1 MKHTTCFL
9 AAVAALAFASDG
21 QCAEAGSVDQPSA
34 PKTYCNPMPLPGIPV
49 NSGCRNGKPSR
60 TPGSS
65 YREIADPSFLY
76 DNGTLYLYPSMG
88 MAWKSKDCGATW
100 EFIDVGVYDLGY
112 APTAVKHRGKYY
124 LTTGGS
130 QLHVADSPEGPFKP
144 IGRIARPKVDGKE
157 MSYDDPM
164 LFSDDDE
171 RLYVYFGCSPRG
183 GIWGIELDSKNPLAF
198 IGEPK
203 QLIKFE
209 PEEHP
214 WECKPNRLDEAW
226 MEGSWLTK
234 INGRYCLVFS
244 SSGTENNTYAM
255 GAAWSDKPLGPFV
268 KQRNNPFLRSTT
280 GVVRGTSHGSIIPH
294 PIAKDRF
301 MVAYSI
307 LVGNRASFER
317 LVGFDNLR
325 LDANGEFEVS
335 EPTETPQYADGSG
348 AVPWYRLPFTN
359 PSRPEAT
366 DQNLKTWSPIYEY
379 GAEPVFKAPYSG
391 VIRAVRICW
400 ADLGM
405 DYANGAVPGPY
416 KYLIQ
421 YRFNGKDGWKTL
433 VDRRDN
439 EKDLYVDYV
448 ETPRVRADEIRI
460 KVSGA
465 PKGITPAISDISV
478 FVE

>member
-21 QCAEAGSVDQPSA
+21 QCAEAASGSQPSA

-255 GAAWSDKPLGPFV
+255 GAAWTAQGMGLMRPAET
-268 KQRNNPFLRSTT
+268 LRDLDLLW
-280 GVVRGTSHGSIIPH
+280 G
-294 PIAKDRF
+294 
-301 MVAYSI
+301 
-307 LVGNRASFER
+307 RASPPDCHFPVATQIRRKNVAEGGYTTYQD
-317 LVGFDNLR
+317 VC
-325 LDANGEFEVS
+325 LDGWAPA
-335 EPTETPQYADGSG
+335 PTNDVQKRIWDGVKSG
-348 AVPWYRLPFTN
+348 A
-359 PSRPEAT
+359 
-366 DQNLKTWSPIYEY
+366 I
-379 GAEPVFKAPYSG
+379 
-391 VIRAVRICW
+391 
-400 ADLGM
+400 
-405 DYANGAVPGPY
+405 
-416 KYLIQ
+416 
-421 YRFNGKDGWKTL
+421 KD
-433 VDRRDN
+433 
-439 EKDLYVDYV
+439 
-448 ETPRVRADEIRI
+448 
-460 KVSGA
+460 
-465 PKGITPAISDISV
+465 
-478 FVE
+478 

>member
-1 MKHTTCFL
+1 MNIYHLVT
-9 AAVAALAFASDG
+9 AAAIAAAGVRVA
-21 QCAEAGSVDQPSA
+21 CAEAGSVDQPSA

-65 YREIADPSFLY
+65 YREIADPSFLH

-100 EFIDVGVYDLGY
+100 EQIDVGVYDLGY

-214 WECKPNRLDEAW
+214 WECKPNNLGEAW
-226 MEGSWLTK
+226 MEGSWMIK
-234 INGRYCLVFS
+234 ING
-244 SSGTENNTYAM
+244 
-255 GAAWSDKPLGPFV
+255 
-268 KQRNNPFLRSTT
+268 QRVEPGEIEAIIRQQDGIGKLDFIDLDIVSHLKR
-280 GVVRGTSHGSIIPH
+280 RGFGSWQWQH
-294 PIAKDRF
+294 DRR
-301 MVAYSI
+301 
-307 LVGNRASFER
+307 GQP
-317 LVGFDNLR
+317 LR
-325 LDANGEFEVS
+325 L
-335 EPTETPQYADGSG
+335 ADSG
-348 AVPWYRLPFTN
+348 ACRCP
-359 PSRPEAT
+359 
-366 DQNLKTWSPIYEY
+366 
-379 GAEPVFKAPYSG
+379 
-391 VIRAVRICW
+391 RAR
-400 ADLGM
+400 
-405 DYANGAVPGPY
+405 
-416 KYLIQ
+416 
-421 YRFNGKDGWKTL
+421 
-433 VDRRDN
+433 
-439 EKDLYVDYV
+439 
-448 ETPRVRADEIRI
+448 
-460 KVSGA
+460 
-465 PKGITPAISDISV
+465 
-478 FVE
+478 

>member
-21 QCAEAGSVDQPSA
+21 QCAEAASGSQPSA

-100 EFIDVGVYDLGY
+100 EQIDVGVYDLGY

-214 WECKPNRLDEAW
+214 WECKPNNLGEAW
-226 MEGSWLTK
+226 MEGSWMIK
-234 INGRYCLVFS
+234 INGRYCLVYSPLLEPRTTRTRWARRGATSRSGRS
-244 SSGTENNTYAM
+244 SSSATIRSYARRRAWC
-255 GAAWSDKPLGPFV
+255 AA
-268 KQRNNPFLRSTT
+268 LRT
-280 GVVRGTSHGSIIPH
+280 
-294 PIAKDRF
+294 A
-301 MVAYSI
+301 
-307 LVGNRASFER
+307 AS
-317 LVGFDNLR
+317 
-325 LDANGEFEVS
+325 
-335 EPTETPQYADGSG
+335 
-348 AVPWYRLPFTN
+348 
-359 PSRPEAT
+359 SRIRSRRTAS
-366 DQNLKTWSPIYEY
+366 WSPT
-379 GAEPVFKAPYSG
+379 AS
-391 VIRAVRICW
+391 
-400 ADLGM
+400 L
-405 DYANGAVPGPY
+405 
-416 KYLIQ
+416 
-421 YRFNGKDGWKTL
+421 
-433 VDRRDN
+433 
-439 EKDLYVDYV
+439 
-448 ETPRVRADEIRI
+448 
-460 KVSGA
+460 
-465 PKGITPAISDISV
+465 
-478 FVE
+478 